1 MRVESPRHELVLLPS
16 ASSIIYSDRSAT
28 TTLATLL
35 VFNTKLDEAVGGAI
49 AWLIAPSV
57 SSSRALG
64 VESPRHELVLLPSAS
79 SIIYS
84 NRSATTT
91 LATLLVFNT
100 KLDEAVGGAIVWLI
114 VIVGFFNSALYDH
127 GSNHGSTAAYQ

>member
-1 MRVESPRHELVLLPS
+1 MLQVLSQVKPTTWIRISTSISLEIVSALRVESPRHELILLPS

-49 AWLIAPSV
+49 AWLI
-57 SSSRALG
+57 
-64 VESPRHELVLLPSAS
+64 
-79 SIIYS
+79 
-84 NRSATTT
+84 
-91 LATLLVFNT
+91 
-100 KLDEAVGGAIVWLI
+100 

-127 GSNHGSTAAYQ
+127 GSDHGSTAAYQ